1 MFNFLERLDQKWG
14 LKGVW
19 RKGRRLGDILNW
31 IAIVFILVIRNCYCY
46 LWQFTHT
53 LWPLFELDFI
63 THLCCKTYIPL
74 LKANWHLI
82 WKIITDTSINFKY
95 SALQKKIENEGASS
109 TVTTGLTR
117 WVATGLTRWVGTR
130 EICLRTID
138 FLFIR

>member
-19 RKGRRLGDILNW
+19 RQGRRLGDILNW

-74 LKANWHLI
+74 LKTNWHLI
-82 WKIITDTSINFKY
+82 WKNNYGYIYQFQVQCLT
-95 SALQKKIENEGASS
+95 KKNRKRRD
-109 TVTTGLTR
+109 L
-117 WVATGLTRWVGTR
+117 
-130 EICLRTID
+130 ID
-138 FLFIR
+138 SYNRSYKVSCNRSYKVSWYDRNLP

>member
-19 RKGRRLGDILNW
+19 RQGRRLGDILNW

-63 THLCCKTYIPL
+63 THLCCKTNIPL
-74 LKANWHLI
+74 LKTNWHLI
-82 WKIITDTSINFKY
+82 WKNNYGYIYQFQVQCLTKKKSKTKGSHRQLQQVLQGELQQVLQGELVRQK
-95 SALQKKIENEGASS
+95 SALEQS
-109 TVTTGLTR
+109 TF
-117 WVATGLTRWVGTR
+117 
-130 EICLRTID
+130 CL
-138 FLFIR
+138 

>member
-19 RKGRRLGDILNW
+19 RQGRRLGDILNW

-95 SALQKKIENEGASS
+95 SALQKKNRKRR
-109 TVTTGLTR
+109 GL
-117 WVATGLTRWVGTR
+117 
-130 EICLRTID
+130 ID
-138 FLFIR
+138 SYNRSYKVSCNRSYKVSWYERNLL